1 MKRPERI
8 ELDLKQVDAL
18 LERAKKVLSPE
29 DYEIIKA
36 MADTI
41 YLLSRSVNRKSAS
54 IKRLLRTLFG
64 TTEKLEQAARRKE
77 KKSSRPQ
84 KGHGRKAASDY
95 AAAQRVTVEHGSLKP
110 GDNCPKCD
118 KGKVYEMQEPK
129 KIVRITGNAP
139 LSGTVYEMQRLRCNL
154 CGVIFT
160 ADTPEGIG
168 EEKYDA
174 RSKAVIAVLKY
185 GSGMPLNRLENL
197 QKNLG
202 IPLPASTQFEILKE
216 SADTLE
222 PVFSAMIEEAAQGEV
237 LYNDDTTMRVL
248 ELMKEKEAPRKGV
261 FTTGI
266 LSTTGEHQITLFFT
280 GRKHAGEN
288 LQEVLSQ
295 RRDRSPPIQM
305 CDALARNIPKDFET
319 LLCNCLAHGRRQ
331 FVDVLQSFPEGC
343 RHVLEV
349 LAEVYKNEE
358 EAKRGRMDPEQ
369 RLQFHQVRSGPLME
383 ELHEWLNRQLNDHLV
398 EPNSGLGQAMKYML
412 RHWEP
417 LTAFLRVPGAPLDNN
432 ICERALKTA
441 IRHRKNALFY
451 KTMNGARVGDLFMSL
466 IHTCSLNGVNPVEY
480 LTAVLEHAAQ
490 MSREPEKWLPWNY
503 TAALPAH

>member
-1 MKRPERI
+1 
-8 ELDLKQVDAL
+8 
-18 LERAKKVLSPE
+18 
-29 DYEIIKA
+29 
-36 MADTI
+36 
-41 YLLSRSVNRKSAS
+41 
-54 IKRLLRTLFG
+54 
-64 TTEKLEQAARRKE
+64 
-77 KKSSRPQ
+77 
-84 KGHGRKAASDY
+84 
-95 AAAQRVTVEHGSLKP
+95 
-110 GDNCPKCD
+110 
-118 KGKVYEMQEPK
+118 
-129 KIVRITGNAP
+129 
-139 LSGTVYEMQRLRCNL
+139 
-154 CGVIFT
+154 
-160 ADTPEGIG
+160 
-168 EEKYDA
+168 
-174 RSKAVIAVLKY
+174 
-185 GSGMPLNRLENL
+185 
-197 QKNLG
+197 
-202 IPLPASTQFEILKE
+202 
-216 SADTLE
+216 
-222 PVFSAMIEEAAQGEV
+222 
-237 LYNDDTTMRVL
+237 
-248 ELMKEKEAPRKGV
+248 MKEKEAPRKGV